1 MAFTIRPFH
10 ASDIPALYR
19 ICLET
24 GNNGKDA
31 TALYQDG
38 ELLAHYYAA
47 PYAILEP
54 ELCFML
60 TNAGRPC
67 GYILGTRD
75 SEHFAR
81 QTEERWFPI
90 LRQRYPL
97 PAADDKS
104 HDAGMIRN
112 IHRGCPAAP
121 ELAAYPAHLHID
133 LLPEGQGQGHGRA
146 LMATFV
152 GRLRELGVPALH
164 LGVGIHNRGAIAFYQ
179 RVGFHTIQ
187 EFSWGYLLGMQT

>member
-1 MAFTIRPFH
+1 MTFTIRPFH

-24 GNNGKDA
+24 GDNGKDA

-75 SEHFAR
+75 SELFAR
-81 QTEERWFPI
+81 QTEERWFPT
-90 LRQRYPL
+90 LRERYPL

-104 HDAGMIRN
+104 HDAGMIRT
-112 IHRGCPAAP
+112 IHCGCPAAP
-121 ELAAYPAHLHID
+121 ELATYPAHLHID

-146 LMATFV
+146 LMEVFI
-152 GRLRELGVPALH
+152 GRLRELGVPAVH
-164 LGVGIHNRGAIAFYQ
+164 LGVGIHNSGAIAFYR
-179 RVGFHTIQ
+179 RVGFHSIQ
-187 EFSWGYLLGMQT
+187 EFAWGYLLGRQV